1 MSSDEKIKRDHVIS
15 LSIETKDHVMKKIF
29 IAGILVLVSAF
40 VFSACAGTSHDKWQS
55 ETGQTSALMTVN
67 HQTFTDEITTYP
79 GPAIVIFYNN
89 QYWQSLDMKR
99 RIEDLAEKYY
109 GKAKFA
115 MFHWQIADDP
125 SRFSLEMLPTVIL
138 YQNGEEIDRI
148 KGIPPE
154 EKERNKL
161 NDDLEL
167 WFLKNAME
175 LKGSEYSGEYTY
187 LFRNGYTLQIGNY

>member
-1 MSSDEKIKRDHVIS
+1 VSNKDNVIFS
-15 LSIETKDHVMKKIF
+15 SIETKDHVMKKIF
-29 IAGILVLVSAF
+29 IAGIFVIISGIVLSG
-40 VFSACAGTSHDKWQS
+40 CAGASRDKWQP
-55 ETGQTSALMTVN
+55 ETGQTSALTTVN
-67 HQTFTDEITTYP
+67 HQTYTDEITTYP

-99 RIEDLAEKYY
+99 RIEDLAIKYY

-115 MFHWQIADDP
+115 MFHWQIANDP

-167 WFLKNAME
+167 WFLKNAMA
-175 LKGSEYSGEYTY
+175 LKSSEYSGDFTY
-187 LFRNGYTLQIGNY
+187 FFRNGYNLQVGNY

>member
-1 MSSDEKIKRDHVIS
+1 
-15 LSIETKDHVMKKIF
+15 MKKFFF
-29 IAGILVLVSAF
+29 ICFFISVSTLLLT
-40 VFSACAGTSHDKWQS
+40 ACTGSNGSRQYLP
-55 ETGQTSALMTVN
+55 GQTSLLTVVN
-67 HQTFTDEITTYP
+67 HHTYTDEIMLYD
-79 GPAIVIFYNN
+79 GPAIVLFYNN
-89 QYWQSLDMKR
+89 EFWQSLDIKR
-99 RIEDLAEKYY
+99 RLEWLSEKYR

-115 MFHWQIADDP
+115 MFHWQISDDP

-154 EKERNKL
+154 EKDRNKL

-167 WFLKNAME
+167 WFLKNAMA

>member
-1 MSSDEKIKRDHVIS
+1 
-15 LSIETKDHVMKKIF
+15 MKKIF
-29 IAGILVLVSAF
+29 ITGIFAIILAVVL
-40 VFSACAGTSHDKWQS
+40 SACAGKSSDKWQPA
-55 ETGQTSALMTVN
+55 TGQASALMTVN

-79 GPAIVIFYNN
+79 GPAIVIFYNT
-89 QYWQSLDMKR
+89 QFWQSLDMKR
-99 RIEDLAEKYY
+99 RIEVLAEKYY

-138 YQNGEEIDRI
+138 YRNGEEIDRI

-154 EKERNKL
+154 EKERKKL

-167 WFLKNAME
+167 WFLKNAMA

-187 LFRNGYTLQIGNY
+187 FFRNGYTLQVGNY

>member
-1 MSSDEKIKRDHVIS
+1 MKR
-15 LSIETKDHVMKKIF
+15 LFTAGIF
-29 IAGILVLVSAF
+29 IIISTV
-40 VFSACAGTSHDKWQS
+40 VFSACAGKSIDRWVPPA
-55 ETGQTSALMTVN
+55 GQASALMVVN
-67 HQTFTDEITTYP
+67 HQTYTDEITSYP

-115 MFHWQIADDP
+115 MFHWQIADDS

-167 WFLKNAME
+167 WFLKNAMA
-175 LKGSEYSGEYTY
+175 LKGSEYSGDYTY
-187 LFRNGYTLQIGNY
+187 FFRNGYTLQVGNY